1 MEIREYILKNQCLEI
16 HVLNLGGI
24 IKNIFVRDCRWHLT
38 DVVLGLDTPE
48 QYASPEYL
56 AAYPYFG
63 AIIGRYANRVQGAA
77 FDIDGQTYR
86 LDANERGNCLHGG
99 FSGLDRTIW
108 ETEQPDDEH
117 LVLHHVS
124 PDGEGGFPG
133 NLDITVR
140 YAIEGHVFR
149 VTYEASCDRP
159 THVNLTS
166 HPYFNLNPDDDTI
179 RNHELRLYTKRY
191 LETTP
196 DLIPTGN
203 ILDADK
209 KHGFNFNKPLSITL
223 DEGGLDDCYAFEDPI
238 EPQLMAELASPRN
251 GIDISIL
258 SDYPGLQV
266 YTGGGLQVAQGK
278 GGRSYGPFAGIALE
292 PQMFPDSPHHPAFP
306 STLLRPG
313 IPYRHRTLYVFNC
326 FSVDEEEEGEGGWD

>member
-63 AIIGRYANRVQGAA
+63 AIIGRYANRIQGAA
-77 FDIDGQTYR
+77 FAIDGQTYH

-99 FSGLDRTIW
+99 FSGLDCAIW

-133 NLDITVR
+133 PLIRLIIAD
-140 YAIEGHVFR
+140 F
-149 VTYEASCDRP
+149 S
-159 THVNLTS
+159 
-166 HPYFNLNPDDDTI
+166 PDCKAKI
-179 RNHELRLYTKRY
+179 
-191 LETTP
+191 
-196 DLIPTGN
+196 
-203 ILDADK
+203 
-209 KHGFNFNKPLSITL
+209 FQNFEFFMSFYVQFTL
-223 DEGGLDDCYAFEDPI
+223 FFY
-238 EPQLMAELASPRN
+238 
-251 GIDISIL
+251 
-258 SDYPGLQV
+258 Y
-266 YTGGGLQVAQGK
+266 
-278 GGRSYGPFAGIALE
+278 
-292 PQMFPDSPHHPAFP
+292 
-306 STLLRPG
+306 
-313 IPYRHRTLYVFNC
+313 
-326 FSVDEEEEGEGGWD
+326 